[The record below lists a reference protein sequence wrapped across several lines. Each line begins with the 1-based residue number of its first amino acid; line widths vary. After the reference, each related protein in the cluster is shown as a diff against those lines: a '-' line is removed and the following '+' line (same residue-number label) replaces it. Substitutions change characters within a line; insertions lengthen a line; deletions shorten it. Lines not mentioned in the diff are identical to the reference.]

1 MTAGHDNNPA
11 SGAPQTQPGQTSRE
25 AAFRRALSHSRKVRL
40 LKFAL
45 PAGALLV
52 VGAFVGYSY
61 LSVPG
66 SVSFNVADSAY
77 RDGKLVMA
85 NPKLGG
91 YTKDNR
97 PYSMTAKRAL
107 QHVDKTGIVELEGI
121 DAKLPV
127 SKDVFALV
135 DAAHGVYDRDSNTLA
150 ISSPMSVK
158 TTDGTT
164 VEFKSAY
171 VDIDKGDL
179 KTKDPVDIKTA
190 GVQIAADGMSVL
202 ENGKVLVFEK
212 RVRMELNPER
222 LKPREAPPEES
233 ANKDVSD

>member
-1 MTAGHDNNPA
+1 MTARHEREQAG
-11 SGAPQTQPGQTSRE
+11 GAPRTEAGHASRE
-25 AAFRRALSHSRKVRL
+25 AAFRRARRHSRRVRF

-45 PAGALLV
+45 PLGAVLAAGSFA
-52 VGAFVGYSY
+52 GYSW

-66 SVSFNVADSAY
+66 TLSFSVAESGY
-77 RDGKLVMA
+77 TDGKLVMA

-91 YTKDNR
+91 YTKENR

-127 SKDVFALV
+127 SKDVFAMV
-135 DAAHGVYDRDSNTLA
+135 GAEHGVYNRDSNTLA
-150 ISSPMSVK
+150 ISSPLSVK
-158 TTDGTT
+158 TTDGTV
-164 VEFKSAY
+164 VELKSAY

-179 KTKDPVDIKTA
+179 KTDDPVDIKMA
-190 GVQIAADGMSVL
+190 GAQIMADAMSVL

-212 RVRMELNPER
+212 RVRMQLKPDR
-222 LKPREAPPEES
+222 IKPRESSPEES
-233 ANKDVSD
+233 TDQHVSD